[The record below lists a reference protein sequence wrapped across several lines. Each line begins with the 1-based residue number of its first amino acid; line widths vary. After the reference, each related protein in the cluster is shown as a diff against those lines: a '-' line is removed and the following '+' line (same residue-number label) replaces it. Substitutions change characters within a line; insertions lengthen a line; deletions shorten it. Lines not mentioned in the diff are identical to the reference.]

1 MRISKFTL
9 PALTVAGALALAGCG
24 GGSDSMGDMGDNGG
38 SNGTGGG
45 NGGATGFNVADLPED
60 AAGLIVYS
68 PDLREVYRVAP
79 DSYTD
84 VGGTNLAVHCPEGA
98 EGGCRWRVTADNEI
112 EVTNGAE
119 VILASEVPAAP
130 GPSGGASPDSVA
142 DGNWLSDEN
151 LIDGVNDAGNR
162 ISLKKGLATYG
173 AVGSANGLQTITAP
187 ENGGLQTEVRLRE
200 NRVAGTDAD
209 NPSQDG
215 DYLVWGTWETGPAN
229 SDLPGPKPTRGVL
242 WAGSEPH
249 GSVPATSLDS
259 ANYVGAVIGFQKVG
273 STWRSINLPGTGTVN
288 ADNTFNDDLDG
299 VHMRA
304 NFATGYIDGRIRGTG
319 LSANDSEVLYID
331 LKQVKIGAGK
341 FGAGTEVVSITPS
354 GTEDG
359 VRNAS
364 SSGSWE
370 AQFFGPTS
378 AAPTGIAGDFKATRS
393 GGKAGATGTADAPAY
408 EVIGA
413 FGSNQ

>member
-1 MRISKFTL
+1 
-9 PALTVAGALALAGCG
+9 
-24 GGSDSMGDMGDNGG
+24 MGYMGDNGG

-142 DGNWLSDEN
+142 DSHWLSDDN
-151 LIDGVNDAGNR
+151 LIDGVNEAGTR

-173 AVGSANGLQTITAP
+173 ASGADNGLQTITAP
-187 ENGGLQTEVRLRE
+187 ENGGLQTVVRLRE
-200 NRVAGTDAD
+200 NRAAGTGPTA
-209 NPSQDG
+209 PSGDG
-215 DYLVWGTWETGPAN
+215 DYLVWGAWQTGPAT
-229 SDLPGPKPTRGVL
+229 SGLPGPKPTRGVL

-249 GSVPATSLDS
+249 GSVPATSLPS
-259 ANYVGAVIGFQKVG
+259 ANYFGAVIGFQKVG
-273 STWRSINLPGTGTVN
+273 NTWRAFDLPGTGTVGDDNSFN
-288 ADNTFNDDLDG
+288 ADDLNG
-299 VHMRA
+299 VHLRA
-304 NFATGYIDGRIRGTG
+304 NFATGYIDGRIDGDG
-319 LSANDSEVLYID
+319 LAANDSEVNYID

-341 FGAGTEVVSITPS
+341 FGAGTEVVSIAPDSTD
-354 GTEDG
+354 TG

-413 FGSNQ
+413 FGSR